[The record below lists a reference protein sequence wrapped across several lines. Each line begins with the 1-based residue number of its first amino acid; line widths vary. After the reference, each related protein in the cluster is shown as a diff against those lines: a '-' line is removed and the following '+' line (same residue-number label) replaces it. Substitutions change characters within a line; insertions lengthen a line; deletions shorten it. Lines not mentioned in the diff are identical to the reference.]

1 MTYFMQRSI
10 VGPPGLS
17 PDMIAFYQEV
27 FQGVYESKEWQ
38 DYMNSNSL
46 RGEFATGET
55 LMKYWIAGKETH
67 RKILAETK
75 AVN

>member
-10 VGPPGLS
+10 VGPPGLK
-17 PDMIAFYQEV
+17 PDAIAFYQEI
-27 FQGVYESKEWQ
+27 FQAVYESKEWQ

-46 RGEFATGET
+46 RGQFATGEN
-55 LMKYWIAGKETH
+55 LMNYWISGKESH
-67 RKILAETK
+67 RKILAEMK